1 MAKNDNTSEKK
12 QSILTM
18 DVGDLLKK
26 DRKKGAPASKT
37 SSAKP
42 KKGAVKSTKRTMNF
56 VHHKS
61 SFNIFKI
68 LPIALVLIICLAIFA
83 KVGFLDQL
91 SKKTLAYSELA
102 AKQEQLAAINTRLVG
117 YDELANQYNRYSYG
131 LMNETEIN
139 LVSRM
144 DVLELLQ
151 KQIAP
156 RATIENFAVNNNVL
170 TMNIHGITLEE
181 ASTMVKNLENTD
193 LVSRATVNSATA
205 ADAIEARIFISITLT
220 KPEKEAQ

>member
-1 MAKNDNTSEKK
+1 MAKNNKTSEKK

-18 DVGDLLKK
+18 DLGDLMKNGKK
-26 DRKKGAPASKT
+26 AAA
-37 SSAKP
+37 SSAKS
-42 KKGAVKSTKRTMNF
+42 KKGAVKATKRTMNF

-61 SFNIFKI
+61 NFNIWKV
-68 LPIALVLIICLAIFA
+68 LPVVLVLIIALAIFA
-83 KVGFLDQL
+83 KIGFLDQL

-117 YDELANQYNRYSYG
+117 YDELANEYNRYSYG
-131 LMNETEIN
+131 LMNDTEIN

-144 DVLELLQ
+144 DVLKLLEE
-151 KQIAP
+151 KIAP
-156 RATIENFAVNNNVL
+156 NAVIENFAVNNNVL
-170 TMNIHGITLEE
+170 TMNIHGITLEQ
-181 ASTMVKNLENTD
+181 ASAMVKNLESTN

-220 KPEKEAQ
+220 KPEKEAN